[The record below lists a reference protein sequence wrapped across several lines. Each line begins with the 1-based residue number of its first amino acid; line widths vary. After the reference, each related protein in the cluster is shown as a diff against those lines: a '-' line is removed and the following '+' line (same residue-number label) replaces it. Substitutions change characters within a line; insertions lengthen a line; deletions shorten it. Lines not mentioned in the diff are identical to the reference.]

1 MKKSKGWTKKAIP
14 LLFLAL
20 GLVFFVTR
28 NALKKTKVDFYVL
41 KPINI
46 NYTVLASCTVDYPKP
61 LDMTFLEE
69 GIVKVVEVR
78 DGDHVRKGQGLIQ
91 LDDFEAKRNLTMA
104 TDSLKASRLKL
115 KNAREEILPN
125 LQEKLKEYEVN
136 LAQAEQMLQRY
147 RNIEA
152 AGGISKA
159 ELEKAEKEYQVALS
173 QYNQQK
179 LEVESFSKSGQLAD
193 LEAQVSI
200 AQAQY
205 ELATR
210 RLENTRITAPFDGL
224 VLKVHVQVG
233 QKVNPNTKAI
243 TILENAS
250 WQLVL
255 NVDQR
260 ELPFLRAGLPAQ
272 VMLDAYP
279 DRKIKGRVA
288 YVCTEVDKERNTCEL
303 RVEIGDDIPIVK
315 YGMAGKAEI
324 LAAEFKDV
332 LALPSRFVKK
342 KAGKNYV
349 WLWDGNRAQLLDVKV
364 KELGERWALVENIPA
379 QAVIL
384 NADLDMSPAKLKPGQ
399 EVHPSW

>member
-1 MKKSKGWTKKAIP
+1 
-14 LLFLAL
+14 
-20 GLVFFVTR
+20 
-28 NALKKTKVDFYVL
+28 
-41 KPINI
+41 
-46 NYTVLASCTVDYPKP
+46 
-61 LDMTFLEE
+61 
-69 GIVKVVEVR
+69 VVEVR

-303 RVEIGDDIPIVK
+303 RVEIGEDIPIVK

>member
-1 MKKSKGWTKKAIP
+1 MPKSKGWTKRVIL

-20 GLVFFVTR
+20 ALAFFITR
-28 NALKKTKVDFYVL
+28 ISLKKTKVDYFVL
-41 KPINI
+41 KPIDI
-46 NYTVLASCTVDYPKP
+46 QYTVLATCTVDYPKP

-69 GIVKVVEVR
+69 GIVQAVEVN
-78 DGDHVRKGQGLIQ
+78 DGDRVQKGQALIQ
-91 LDDFEAKRNLTMA
+91 LDNFEAQRNLTIA
-104 TDSLKASRLKL
+104 IDNLKASRLKL

-136 LAQAEQMLQRY
+136 LTQAEQMLQRY

-152 AGGISKA
+152 AGGISRA
-159 ELEKAEKEYQVALS
+159 ELEKAEKEYQKALS

-179 LEVESFSKSGQLAD
+179 LEVENFSKSGQLAD

-205 ELATR
+205 ELAAR
-210 RLENTRITAPFDGL
+210 RMENTRITAPFDGA
-224 VLKVHVQVG
+224 VLKVHVQAG
-233 QKVNPNTKAI
+233 QKVGPSAKAI

-279 DRKIKGRVA
+279 DRKINGRVA

-303 RVEIGDDIPIVK
+303 RVEIGEQIPIVK

-324 LAAEFKDV
+324 LAAEYKDA

-342 KAGKNYV
+342 KAGKNFV
-349 WLWDGNRAQLLDVKV
+349 WVWDGSRAQLLDVKV
-364 KELGERWALVENIPA
+364 KELGERWVLVENIPA
-379 QAVIL
+379 QTTIL
-384 NADLDMSPAKLKPGQ
+384 DADLQASPAKLRPGL
-399 EVHPSW
+399 EVSPSW